1 VKHISQKR
9 TETIVETHEVW
20 IIRRPGKI
28 AQERCPICPVPALM
42 FTPEDASRLS
52 NMTPRMIYRLVE
64 AGQTHFREIENGSLL
79 ICVASLPIAA
89 DATAAA
95 ATAPP
100 SPLLLGTAEPI
111 PSD

>member
-1 VKHISQKR
+1 MSQKR

-28 AQERCPICPVPALM
+28 AREQRCPICPGHALM
-42 FTPEDASRLS
+42 FTPEDAARLS

-64 AGQTHFREIENGSLL
+64 AGRTHFHEIEDGSLL
-79 ICVASLPIAA
+79 ICVTSLRVAA

-95 ATAPP
+95 AMAP
-100 SPLLLGTAEPI
+100 SAPLLIKTVEPI
-111 PSD
+111 LSD